1 MSPTAPS
8 DVDLNRFEDEA
19 LPLMPSL
26 YGAALRL
33 TRNPADAEDLVQE
46 TYLRAYR
53 SWHQFEAGT
62 NLKAWLFRILTN
74 QFTSNY
80 RQAQRR
86 PVTVPADG
94 DESFD
99 LYAAMAGPDKGAD
112 PSAES
117 LVLDN
122 LVDEEVKQALA
133 DLPEEYRMAVLLVD
147 VEGFSYKEIA
157 EILGVPIGTVMSRIH
172 RGRKALQKSLMK
184 LARERGLVGKA
195 SGS

>member
-1 MSPTAPS
+1 MSLSTPS
-8 DVDLNRFEDEA
+8 DADLKRFEDDA

-33 TRNPADAEDLVQE
+33 TRNPADAEDLLQE

-53 SWHQFEAGT
+53 AWHQFEAGT

-74 QFTSNY
+74 QFTSSY
-80 RQAQRR
+80 RQRQRR

-99 LYAAMAGPDKGAD
+99 LYAAMAGVDKGAD

-195 SGS
+195 SG

>member
-1 MSPTAPS
+1 MSLSAPN
-8 DVDLNRFEDEA
+8 DADLRRFEEEA

-33 TRNPADAEDLVQE
+33 TRNPADAEDLLQE
-46 TYLRAYR
+46 MYLRAFR
-53 SWHQFEAGT
+53 AWHQFEAGT

-74 QFTSNY
+74 QFTSGY
-80 RQAQRR
+80 RQQQRR

-99 LYAAMAGPDKGAD
+99 LYAAMAGVDRGAD
-112 PSAES
+112 PSAET

-122 LVDEEVKQALA
+122 LVDEEVKHALA

-195 SGS
+195 SG